1 MPRRTRVL
9 TLTVTAAA
17 AMAVAST
24 LAGAQTSTKTVAPMT
39 SVTATRSLGKPL
51 TLRFGVGAALPVGAT
66 AILRITA
73 VGRSGS
79 VVITST
85 KTGPSLKR
93 RLIVGRLTS
102 INVTALLRP
111 GGTRFVRIRTL
122 ARGLKVAGAK
132 RQPVLRITR
141 PVGDP
146 PPPPPPPADTSPPTA
161 PGALSATA
169 TRNALTITW
178 PAASDDRG
186 VTGYRLTLNGGPA
199 LSLTTASYVATALD
213 CQAPYAI
220 DVRAVDAAGNVG
232 APSGQTFTTSACP
245 TIAAAGDI
253 ACDSGDPNFNGGA
266 GTAAACR
273 QRYVAQSI
281 IQANPEAFLMLGD
294 AQYAQWGPGT
304 TGTYATEFAPLA
316 SRTWAIQGNHDFDSG
331 GGALSTGLTAGG
343 FFGYFGARAGPVA
356 YQSYSF
362 DIGTWHL
369 VVLNSN
375 CTVLVVN
382 CPAQTAWLQNDLAQ
396 TRQPCIAAAWHHP
409 RWVSP
414 GGSEV
419 AAGTYA
425 DNPASAPWMAALYA
439 KGADVVMSGH
449 SHHYERSF
457 PVDPNKVRDDAKGLR
472 IFVAG
477 SGGKEFRPASPLAG
491 NPTDPASINNATFG
505 FLKLT
510 LKARSFDHAFVRE
523 SGPSFSDSGT
533 VACHAKS

>member
-9 TLTVTAAA
+9 TLAVTAAA
-17 AMAVAST
+17 AMAIAST

-39 SVTATRSLGKPL
+39 SVTVTRSLSKPL

-66 AILRITA
+66 AILRLTA

-93 RLIVGRLTS
+93 RLIAGRLTS
-102 INVTALLRP
+102 IDVTTLLRP

-199 LSLTTASYVATALD
+199 LSLTTAGYVATALD

-253 ACDSGDPNFNGGA
+253 ACDSSEVV
-266 GTAAACR
+266 TTTTCR
-273 QRYVAQSI
+273 QQFVAQSI
-281 IQANPEAFLMLGD
+281 VQANPDAFVMLGD
-294 AQYAQWGPGT
+294 AQYAQWGPFSASSSYT
-304 TGTYATEFAPLA
+304 TAFAALT
-316 SRTWAIQGNHDFDSG
+316 SRTWAVQGNHDFDAG
-331 GGALSTGLTAGG
+331 GGTTAPGRTANG
-343 FFGYFGARAGPVA
+343 FFSYFGTRAGPSP
-356 YQSYSF
+356 YQAYSF
-362 DIGTWHL
+362 DLGTWHF
-369 VVLNSN
+369 VVMNSN
-375 CTVLVVN
+375 CSETPVS
-382 CPAQTAWLQNDLAQ
+382 CSGQTTWLQNDLAQ

-414 GGSEV
+414 GGIET
-419 AAGTYA
+419 GLGYA

-477 SGGKEFRPASPLAG
+477 SGGREFRPASPLAG
-491 NPTDPASINNATFG
+491 NPTDPSSINNATFG

-510 LKARSFDHAFVRE
+510 LKARSFDHEFVRE
-523 SGPSFSDSGT
+523 SGPTFSDSGT